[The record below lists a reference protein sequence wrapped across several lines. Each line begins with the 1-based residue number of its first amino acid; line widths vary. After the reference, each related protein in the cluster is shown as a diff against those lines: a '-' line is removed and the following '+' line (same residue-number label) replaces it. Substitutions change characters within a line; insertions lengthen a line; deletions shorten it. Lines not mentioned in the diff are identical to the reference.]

1 MRLTL
6 TMCAAVIAIA
16 GVIAEARAGE
26 QVKCDL
32 LTIEA
37 SSGGQGV
44 DAALAAHAAI
54 LQKPPFSAFNT
65 FRLLKRQTY
74 DLVLG
79 TPVVLSLPQALGG
92 SLLYNRMEEGRFNLT
107 LTIDRQGGAPVTINS
122 KASPGRPFFAAG
134 FQTGTGTLIFGVICN
149 RSGTVEL

>member
-1 MRLTL
+1 MT
-6 TMCAAVIAIA
+6 CAAAIA
-16 GVIAEARAGE
+16 LLGAVSETWAGE
-26 QVKCDL
+26 QARCEL

-54 LQKPPFSAFNT
+54 LRKPPFSAFNT
-65 FRLLKRQTY
+65 FRLLKRQAY
-74 DLVLG
+74 DLTRG
-79 TPVVLSLPQALGG
+79 TPVVLSLPQSLGG

-107 LTIDRQGGAPVTINS
+107 LTINRQGGAPVTINS

>member
-6 TMCAAVIAIA
+6 MMCAAMIALF
-16 GVIAEARAGE
+16 GTVARVEAGE
-26 QVKCDL
+26 QVKCEL

-37 SSGGQGV
+37 SSGGQGI

-54 LQKPPFSAFNT
+54 LRKPPFSAFNT
-65 FRLLKRQTY
+65 FRLLKRQDY
-74 DLVLG
+74 DLTPL
-79 TPVVLSLPQALGG
+79 TPVVLTLPQALGG

-107 LTIDRQGGAPVTINS
+107 LTINRQGGAPVIINT

-134 FQTGTGTLIFGVICN
+134 FETGTGTLIFGVICN